1 MAEKKNSLPPTVPTA
16 RSRSRKRLYSDLRS
30 TRRSTFSQQYGLP
43 LTFPLLSIIIP
54 ALNEEK
60 RLPATLETIRV
71 FLNQQNY
78 LSEVLVVDSGSSDRT
93 LQIAQDFAG
102 SNPVVRVLHEE
113 QRGKGRAVRTG
124 MLAARGKYRFFGD
137 ADLSMPIEEIN
148 RFLPPQ
154 LPDPQVVIASR
165 EVAGS
170 VRYGEP
176 EIRHLSGRVFNTLV
190 RWIALPGLQDTQC
203 GFKLF
208 RDDIAEDVF
217 QRQTIFGWTF
227 DVEVLY
233 IARLHG
239 YTITEV
245 GVPWYY
251 NADSKVRMWQDAWN
265 MVTDL
270 IQIRRNARRGV
281 YDAAPAKS

>member
-1 MAEKKNSLPPTVPTA
+1 
-16 RSRSRKRLYSDLRS
+16 
-30 TRRSTFSQQYGLP
+30 

-113 QRGKGRAVRTG
+113 QRGKGRAVRAG